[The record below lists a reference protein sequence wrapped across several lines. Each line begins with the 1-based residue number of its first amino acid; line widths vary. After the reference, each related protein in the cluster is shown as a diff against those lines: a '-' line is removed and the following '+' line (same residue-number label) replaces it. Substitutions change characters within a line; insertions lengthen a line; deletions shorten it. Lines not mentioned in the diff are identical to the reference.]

1 MPPLEM
7 YEIKRGGVTVCRSET
22 LVRCGYTEKQLKGM
36 LADGYRYYVDGKPVR
51 KAGGNGEDK
60 N

>member
-1 MPPLEM
+1 M

-36 LADGYRYYVDGKPVR
+36 LADGYRYYVDGKSVR
-51 KAGGNGEDK
+51 KAGCNGEDK